1 MNNGSNPTSAHPQ
14 APAGGAE
21 ASRAFALAFA
31 QILAP
36 FVAHLAARLRW
47 FRWLAPI
54 CPALA
59 RAIDQLE
66 RLVATLAAGDLPGPR
81 HTPIARP
88 ESKPAP
94 AAASE
99 GHLPSLIAQPPAP
112 PRQRRLGLRPR
123 AAPQSTSPHIT
134 PRPSAR
140 RPRAH
145 MPAIHRQHRTAARP
159 HSSQTRCVTLEI
171 FSTPLDRP
179 HRRTTYSFR
188 NQIDTQS
195 PLSDQPHQG
204 AGRTRP
210 HPPRLLAVQ
219 RAAPFF

>member
-1 MNNGSNPTSAHPQ
+1 MDRTPPAPTRRPL
-14 APAGGAE
+14 GGAE
-21 ASRAFALAFA
+21 ASRAFTLAFA

-66 RLVATLAAGDLPGPR
+66 RLLASLTAGDLPGPR

-112 PRQRRLGLRPR
+112 LRQRTLGLRHP
-123 AAPQSTSPHIT
+123 AAPPSTGPHIA
-134 PRPSAR
+134 PRPATR

-145 MPAIHRQHRTAARP
+145 MPAIHRQQRAAARP

-179 HRRTTYSFR
+179 RRRTTYSFR
-188 NQIDTQS
+188 NRINT
-195 PLSDQPHQG
+195 
-204 AGRTRP
+204 
-210 HPPRLLAVQ
+210 
-219 RAAPFF
+219 